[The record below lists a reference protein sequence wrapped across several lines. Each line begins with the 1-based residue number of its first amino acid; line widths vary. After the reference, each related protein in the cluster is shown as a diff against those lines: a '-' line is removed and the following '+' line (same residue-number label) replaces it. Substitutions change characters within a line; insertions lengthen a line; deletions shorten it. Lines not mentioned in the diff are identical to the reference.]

1 MIIRIYFILLISI
14 IFLISSKSH
23 AQQENDIQGKYSVG
37 KTSCTIE
44 WDSGERAYK
53 VYWKEGIGYTLL
65 FYDDVLPNGNIVY
78 KEYESDGNTYT
89 GKFTFKDI
97 SYRRGEY
104 ERSDGTTLTVK
115 RR

>member
-1 MIIRIYFILLISI
+1 MINKLSIFILFTLIFI
-14 IFLISSKSH
+14 NTKTH
-23 AQQENDIQGKYSVG
+23 ALDNDVDGKYSVG
-37 KTSCTIE
+37 ETSCTIK
-44 WDSGERAYK
+44 WDFGERAYK
-53 VYWKEGIGYTLL
+53 VFWSEGIGYTLL

-104 ERSDGTTLTVK
+104 ERSDGKTFNVK
-115 RR
+115 KR